1 MKLLNTQNVSRC
13 NLDVS
18 LQNDIS
24 DPDHSIS
31 SGRLIILP
39 PKDEVDKDTNE
50 GLGDKNELL
59 QNNYSEVSY

>member
-50 GLGDKNELL
+50 DLGDKNELL
-59 QNNYSEVSY
+59 QNNYSEVRY

>member
-50 GLGDKNELL
+50 DLGDKNELL